1 MIDTGVRQYAEF
13 HVAMTGARPRVSELP
28 ACLQTG
34 FGKAVFRY
42 ADAYCGKRR
51 ESLIYAAALHDHSV
65 RAEAVNR
72 FTPWQEVIGYY
83 GYDRSLRT
91 SGGRLNV
98 DGVIEHQQKHGALP
112 DECTEWEE
120 T

>member
-13 HVAMTGARPRVSELP
+13 HVAMTGARPRVTELP
-28 ACLQTG
+28 ACLQIE

-65 RAEAVNR
+65 RAEAVNH
-72 FTPWQEVIGYY
+72 FTPWQEVIGEYSY
-83 GYDRSLRT
+83 GGA
-91 SGGRLNV
+91 SGGRFNV
-98 DGVIEHQQKHGALP
+98 DRVIDYQREHGTLP
-112 DECTEWEE
+112 DYCDAWEE